1 MARKLWKAPNL
12 PFFKGTDAQAHSI
25 TYRSITE
32 YLRQHIGYWEDVT
45 GTTDA
50 NGRVNWTIDCGFKP
64 VSVLVTE
71 LYVDGSAHDM
81 GPLHVHTYSQTNL
94 DVHFL
99 TKSGQDRATH
109 NVHICYMMLPDPSER

>member
-1 MARKLWKAPNL
+1 MSRKLWKAPNL
-12 PFFKGTDAQAHSI
+12 PFFKGTDANAHGV

-32 YLRQHIGYWEDVT
+32 YFRQHVGYWQDLT

-50 NGRVNWTIDCGFKP
+50 NGRVNWTVDCGFDP
-64 VSVLVTE
+64 TSVLVTE
-71 LYVDGSAHDM
+71 FFVTGSPHDM
-81 GPLHVHTYSQTNL
+81 GPFHVHSYSKTNL

-109 NVHICYMMLPDPSER
+109 DVRICYMMLPNTGER